1 MVGKLVRQLGV
12 GRLVA
17 LALCPWAIAA
27 WSQAATKPPA
37 GIYTCL
43 DDKGRRITADR
54 PIPEC
59 VHREQQVLNS
69 DGSVRMVVPPTLTA
83 EERAEREARERAT
96 AQARAAQADAI
107 RRDRNLMMRYPNE
120 AAHLR
125 AREAALDSVRLAMR
139 ATETRMKQ
147 LAAEGKP
154 LLSEAEFYEGRSLPP
169 QLKAALDANEVAL
182 EAQRSAS
189 VNQEAEL
196 GRINRLYDAELERLR
211 QLWAGVAPGSL
222 GPVAANGGGASKAG
236 RGGDT
241 RQP

>member
-1 MVGKLVRQLGV
+1 MVGKFVRPPGAR
-12 GRLVA
+12 RLVA
-17 LALCPWAIAA
+17 LALCTWALAA
-27 WSQAATKPPA
+27 WSQATTKPPA
-37 GIYTCL
+37 GIYSCV

-59 VHREQQVLNS
+59 AHREQQVLNS
-69 DGSVRMVVPPTLTA
+69 DGSVRMVVPPTPTA
-83 EERAEREARERAT
+83 EERAAREARERA
-96 AQARAAQADAI
+96 AAEARAAQADAV

-139 ATETRMKQ
+139 ATEDRIKQ
-147 LAAEGKP
+147 LSAESKP
-154 LLSEAEFYEGRSLPP
+154 LRTEAEFYEGRSLPP
-169 QLKAALDANEVAL
+169 QLKAAIDANEAAL

-189 VNQEAEL
+189 VSQAAEL
-196 GRINRLYDAELERLR
+196 DRINRLYDTELERLR
-211 QLWAGVAPGSL
+211 RLWAGVAPGSL
-222 GPVAANGGGASKAG
+222 GPVAANGGAASKSG

>member
-1 MVGKLVRQLGV
+1 MVGKFVRQPGV
-12 GRLVA
+12 RRLVV
-17 LALCPWAIAA
+17 LALCSWAIAA
-27 WSQAATKPPA
+27 WSQAATKPAA
-37 GIYTCL
+37 GIYTCI

-69 DGSVRMVVPPTLTA
+69 DGSVRTVVPPALTA
-83 EERAEREARERAT
+83 EERAEREARERA
-96 AQARAAQADAI
+96 AAEARAAQADAV

-120 AAHLR
+120 AAHQR

-154 LLSEAEFYEGRSLPP
+154 LRTEAEFYEGRSLPP
-169 QLKAALDANEVAL
+169 QLRAAIDANEGAI

-196 GRINRLYDAELERLR
+196 DRINRLYDTELDRLR
-211 QLWAGVAPGSL
+211 RLWAGIAPGTL
-222 GPVAANGGGASKAG
+222 GPVAANGGAASKSG
-236 RGGDT
+236 RGSNT